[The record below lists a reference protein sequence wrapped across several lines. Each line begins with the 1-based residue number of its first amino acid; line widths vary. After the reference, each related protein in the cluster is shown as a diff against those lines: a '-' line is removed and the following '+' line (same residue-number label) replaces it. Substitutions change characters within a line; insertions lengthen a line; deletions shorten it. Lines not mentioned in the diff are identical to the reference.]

1 MIRIRRRKNGEIK
14 RMQNGKGQRSVTS
27 PKGRLSLLL
36 PASAQISHRCKEI
49 CLRRLKMNIDFNK
62 KDGELTVAIDGRL
75 DTITAPELE
84 SFLANNHEGTSALTF
99 DCERLVYI
107 SSAGLRV
114 ILVAQKTMNKQGK
127 MILKNVAEAVMEVFE
142 MTGLSD
148 LLTIES

>member
-1 MIRIRRRKNGEIK
+1 MF
-14 RMQNGKGQRSVTS
+14 
-27 PKGRLSLLL
+27 LSLSFACFGADFSSFIILD
-36 PASAQISHRCKEI
+36 
-49 CLRRLKMNIDFNK
+49 LKK
-62 KDGELTVAIDGRL
+62 LQYT
-75 DTITAPELE
+75 
-84 SFLANNHEGTSALTF
+84 
-99 DCERLVYI
+99 